1 MMFCK
6 LHLVDSRCLFSA
18 FKPERTRNAAQHM
31 QKADSNNCS
40 KLFLSALFIR
50 KPVFHQF
57 PACLLIQVTG
67 HLDLDGDV
75 LVAVD
80 VRIFHRYNSFSTQ
93 PDLAARLSPFFDFTT
108 NIPV

>member
-6 LHLVDSRCLFSA
+6 LHLCFLLSN
-18 FKPERTRNAAQHM
+18 RNAPEMRHNTCKKQTVTTV
-31 QKADSNNCS
+31 QSYSCLLS
-40 KLFLSALFIR
+40 LSASLF
-50 KPVFHQF
+50 VFHQF
-57 PACLLIQVTG
+57 PACLLVQVAG
-67 HLDLDGDV
+67 YLDLDGDV

-108 NIPV
+108 DIPV